1 MDRSLPEI
9 SPRGLAGLDLVL
21 PALAGIRIALTG
33 GRGNAKFHV
42 PPPDPGLRRY
52 HPGTCQHSRPAAQA
66 ATYAL
71 LEVFGRVCKKCLI
84 VLPSAPGALW
94 RAAAFTARRREVLD
108 RAEADREPRTWL
120 GYARNAARHEPGD
133 DEQLEQWLD
142 QARTDAALA
151 ADADVLAGAW
161 RRLTADHRVFLD
173 AYAADCP
180 EVEAY
185 NGARDAVRRAAGS
198 EQRRALDQVS
208 AAVGKLSRTRER
220 MYGPPPELDAGA
232 LVCGVWLAAR
242 SRGHSARRAADVAQ
256 DAAGAELAGARV
268 VDVTRL
274 PVPPR
279 TTGSAHES
287 PSAWADAEL
296 ALWWPEAV
304 TDLCT
309 RLEEDFEAESA
320 DASSRLL
327 LVRDWP
333 LTGTRD
339 APVAYLAAS
348 PVLGPVVPHGYREV
362 GDYVSWSGGDSAGP
376 FARRPSGTG
385 RSTGSAGLAVARSG
399 LREPADPLTCGPM
412 SLGGASRCGGRG
424 HLWPV
429 PHGTVARMSQ
439 SVQSEPTVPVWIDAS
454 RLRRRFGLAAWG
466 LAIPAALGSCAA
478 LGAAV
483 WAVTDRQ
490 ALWYVTGLLYLGW
503 AVAMAK
509 WTVSPIRRV
518 RAVRAGIVQHA
529 TALTESAGGDDV
541 WEVRRR
547 ADEFHRWMVGSRSRI
562 GHRILPVTPAT
573 ELGKQVLREAG
584 RSTGLTHATLFQVD
598 ALARAV
604 APVSR
609 KRNDRS
615 A

>member
-9 SPRGLAGLDLVL
+9 PPRGLAGLDIVL
-21 PALAGIRIALTG
+21 PALAEIRIALTG

-52 HPGTCQHSRPAAQA
+52 HPGPCQHSKPAAQA

-71 LEVFGRVCKKCLI
+71 LEVFGRVCKKCAI
-84 VLPSAPGALW
+84 ILPSAPDALW
-94 RAAAFTARRREVLD
+94 RAAAFAARRREALD

-133 DEQLEQWLD
+133 DEQIGQWLQ
-142 QARTDAALA
+142 QAHTDAALA
-151 ADADVLAGAW
+151 EDADTLANAW
-161 RRLTADHRVFLD
+161 RQLTADHRAFLD

-185 NGARDAVRRAAGS
+185 NGARDAVRGSAGS

-220 MYGPPPELDAGA
+220 MYGPPPELDVGA

-242 SRGHSARRAADVAQ
+242 SRGRSARRAADLAR

-274 PVPPR
+274 PLPPR
-279 TTGSAHES
+279 TAGSTHES

-296 ALWWPEAV
+296 NLWWPEAV
-304 TDLCT
+304 TDMCT

-320 DASSRLL
+320 DTTNRLL

-376 FARRPSGTG
+376 SFSAVVAAPAHLVAKLEKEQAAQPSYRQPRFTAAGPVTG
-385 RSTGSAGLAVARSG
+385 AAADLEAAEELLRAVFPLLPGDGDGEPPVPAAAVAEQRGARHAVRGQRLAGEDERLYRLADSLG
-399 LREPADPLTCGPM
+399 NGYACWVPDGPEELEPLEKVVSWLRWSTLRVDVLCGPTGAAGQWA
-412 SLGGASRCGGRG
+412 SVFGTLESVTTAHLGFSPGGRHRTLHIPWHRIVALTGAPHFDRG
-424 HLWPV
+424 HRTPDLWQPYELV
-429 PHGTVARMSQ
+429 
-439 SVQSEPTVPVWIDAS
+439 DAPPPPP
-454 RLRRRFGLAAWG
+454 RGPR
-466 LAIPAALGSCAA
+466 P
-478 LGAAV
+478 
-483 WAVTDRQ
+483 
-490 ALWYVTGLLYLGW
+490 
-503 AVAMAK
+503 
-509 WTVSPIRRV
+509 SPIRGAGGL
-518 RAVRAGIVQHA
+518 RAV
-529 TALTESAGGDDV
+529 
-541 WEVRRR
+541 
-547 ADEFHRWMVGSRSRI
+547 
-562 GHRILPVTPAT
+562 PAPD
-573 ELGKQVLREAG
+573 GA
-584 RSTGLTHATLFQVD
+584 A
-598 ALARAV
+598 
-604 APVSR
+604 
-609 KRNDRS
+609 
-615 A
+615 